1 MTDLTTQFYYQVQS
15 RLERLAGPN
24 AAIDEAVRLTADAL
38 EAGGVVQAFGTGHSE
53 AFAME
58 IAGRA
63 GGH

>member
-1 MTDLTTQFYYQVQS
+1 MTDLTAQFYSQVQS

-24 AAIDEAVRLTADAL
+24 TAIDEAVKLTADAL
-38 EAGGVVQAFGTGHSE
+38 EAGGVIQAFGTGHSE

-63 GGH
+63 GA